1 MSTIAT
7 TDAGPAPVAYDRR
20 SPARDE
26 LVAVY
31 VWQIPVRIAHWVIAL
46 SIAILSVTGFYMGH
60 PFMTVSGPATQSF
73 VMGWVKIIH
82 GYTAYV
88 FIAALVMRMVW
99 MFTGNKYAH
108 WDKFIPVHRV
118 RQRGLWPVTAFYS
131 FLRDKPPAYVGHN
144 PVAAGAYTL
153 VYGLCLLEVATGLVL
168 RGASSPTSWVAV
180 FGPWAWLF
188 GGLQM
193 TRWIHHI
200 VMWLLLGFT
209 LHHIYSAV
217 LVAIIERNGTL
228 DSIFSGYKWVPRRD
242 LEPGPYR
249 RTNQRGEIDE

>member
-1 MSTIAT
+1 MSTAT
-7 TDAGPAPVAYDRR
+7 TAAARPVASGRDRR
-20 SPARDE
+20 VLAIDE
-26 LVAVY
+26 IVAVY
-31 VWQIPVRIAHWVIAL
+31 VWQVPVRIAHWLIAL
-46 SIAILSVTGFYMGH
+46 SIAILSVTGLYIGH
-60 PFMTVSGPATQSF
+60 PFMTVTGPATQSF

-88 FIAALVMRMVW
+88 FTTALVMRMVW

-108 WDKFIPVHRV
+108 WDKFIPVHRI
-118 RQRGLWPVTAFYS
+118 RQRGMWPVTAFYS
-131 FLRDKPPAYVGHN
+131 FLRDKPPSYVGHN

-153 VYGLCLLEVATGLVL
+153 VFGLCFLEVATGFVL
-168 RGASSPTSWVAV
+168 RGASSPTSWVSV
-180 FGPWAWLF
+180 FGSWAWLF

-209 LHHIYSAV
+209 LHHVYSAV
-217 LVAIIERNGTL
+217 LVAIIEKNGTL
-228 DSIFSGYKWVPRRD
+228 DSIFSGYKCVPRRD

-249 RTNQRGEIDE
+249 RTNKRGEIDE

>member
-1 MSTIAT
+1 MSAV
-7 TDAGPAPVAYDRR
+7 AAAEPRPAPALN
-20 SPARDE
+20 E

-31 VWQIPVRIAHWVIAL
+31 VWQIPVRIAHWLIAF
-46 SIAILSVTGFYMGH
+46 SIVILSVTGLYMGR
-60 PFMTVSGPATQSF
+60 PFMTVTGPATESF
-73 VMGWVKIIH
+73 VMGWMKVIH

-88 FIAALVMRMVW
+88 FTTALVMRIVW
-99 MFTGNKYAH
+99 MFTGNKYAR

-118 RQRGLWPVTAFYS
+118 RQRGMWPVTAFYS
-131 FLRDKPPAYVGHN
+131 FLRDRPPAYVGHN

-153 VYGLCLLEVATGLVL
+153 VYGLCFLAVATGLVM
-168 RGASSPTSWVAV
+168 RGASSPTSWVNV
-180 FGPWAWLF
+180 FGSWAWVF

-209 LHHIYSAV
+209 LHHVYSAV
-217 LVAIIERNGTL
+217 LVAIIEKNGTL

-242 LEPGPYR
+242 IEPGQYR
-249 RTNQRGEIDE
+249 RTNKRGEIDE

>member
-1 MSTIAT
+1 
-7 TDAGPAPVAYDRR
+7 
-20 SPARDE
+20 
-26 LVAVY
+26 
-31 VWQIPVRIAHWVIAL
+31 
-46 SIAILSVTGFYMGH
+46 
-60 PFMTVSGPATQSF
+60 
-73 VMGWVKIIH
+73 
-82 GYTAYV
+82 
-88 FIAALVMRMVW
+88 
-99 MFTGNKYAH
+99 
-108 WDKFIPVHRV
+108 
-118 RQRGLWPVTAFYS
+118 
-131 FLRDKPPAYVGHN
+131 
-144 PVAAGAYTL
+144 
-153 VYGLCLLEVATGLVL
+153 VL

-249 RTNQRGEIDE
+249 RTNKRGEIDE